1 MKTSDRL
8 GFTLIELVAVVCIIA
23 FLSTIAV
30 TVYRRVEA
38 SRYDS
43 EALAAVEDFSAQALR
58 LINDRGVSSETD
70 TTEIHTGCVII
81 APKADGTFDQTK
93 IENANFTINTK
104 LAESTSS
111 HWQYR
116 VCIGFADSD
125 QKSESFVVSAHR
137 NDSSR
142 AIVAGAAIDA
152 PVTFADG
159 LAELPA
165 EIRLFPAAVGTAWK
179 NGA

>member
-8 GFTLIELVAVVCIIA
+8 GFTLIELVTVVCIIA

-58 LINDRGVSSETD
+58 LINDRGVSAETD

-81 APKADGTFDQTK
+81 TPQTDGTFVQTQQAG
-93 IENANFTINTK
+93 ANFSINTA

-116 VCIGFADSD
+116 VCIGFADSAG
-125 QKSESFVVSAHR
+125 KSESFVVSAHR
-137 NDSSR
+137 RDSSR
-142 AIVAGAAIDA
+142 AIVTGAALDS

-159 LAELPA
+159 LAELPT
-165 EIRLFPAAVGTAWK
+165 EIQLFPASVGTSWQNDA
-179 NGA
+179 